1 MKNILVTGATGF
13 VGKYLV
19 SKLLENPNNRIFLL
33 IRSQR
38 HLSAID
44 RCKNIFHKN
53 ADLISERI
61 IPIEGEL
68 TQPMFNLDEHK
79 FEELARKI
87 STIYH
92 TAATIKF
99 NLPYKTAHT
108 INVEGTKTCLLLA
121 EKAGVNF
128 ERFHHVSTAYVNRII
143 AGKEREFNNTYEQT
157 KFEAELLFKNV
168 NYTIY
173 RPSIISGS
181 SETGEISSSSVI
193 YKFIILLSRR
203 ILSVLPVDNSFS
215 INIIP
220 VNNFVDKMLSIGESS
235 DSIGKIYQLTH
246 QENTNF
252 KDLLIHASNLLK
264 VPPPKFIP
272 ESQTSLIPHKVMKQI
287 DVFMP
292 YIIQSQ
298 KFKLNQHELNSA
310 AKTPSDNVITTFNHI
325 IENYLSYQGN

>member
-19 SKLLENPNNRIFLL
+19 SKLLENPDNCLFLL
-33 IRSQR
+33 IRSKR

-44 RCKNIFHKN
+44 RCMKLFHEHS
-53 ADLISERI
+53 DLILKRI

-68 TQPMFNLDEHK
+68 TEPMFNLGRFQ
-79 FEELARKI
+79 FEELASKI
-87 STIYH
+87 TTIYH

-99 NLPYKTAHT
+99 NLPYKAAHS

-121 EKAGVNF
+121 KKAGGNF
-128 ERFHHVSTAYVNRII
+128 ERFHHVSTAYVSRMMEEKMR
-143 AGKEREFNNTYEQT
+143 AFNNTYEQT
-157 KFEAELLFKNV
+157 KFEAELLFKNI

-193 YKFIILLSRR
+193 YKFILLLSRQ

-220 VNNFVDKMLSIGESS
+220 VNNFVDKMLSIGASPNS
-235 DSIGKIYQLTH
+235 VGKTYQLTH

-272 ESQTSLIPHKVMKQI
+272 GCETNLIPEKVMKQI

-292 YIIQSQ
+292 YITQSQ
-298 KFKLNQHELNSA
+298 VFKLQKHELDSA
-310 AKTPSDNVITTFNHI
+310 AKTPSDNVISTFNNI
-325 IENYLSYQGN
+325 IENYLNLQKS